1 MHAVIVV
8 PGIMGTELFLPGSA
22 SAPDEKIWPPTALET
37 QFGYK
42 RRDKLA
48 SPRAVPGQII
58 TNVLCFNFYKPLLD
72 YLQDLGFKPDG
83 AEKRLVPFPY
93 DWRRDLFDTAG
104 ALAATVD
111 AVHAMGAAR
120 ISLIG
125 HSMGGLICRLL
136 LEAETWRDRPWFE
149 TVDQLIAIAT
159 PHLGAPLALG
169 RILGIDSAFGISGED
184 LAWLASR
191 EEFPS
196 AYQLLPPPGDAICW
210 NQADAALASLD
221 IYESGI
227 AVSLG
232 LKPTLLARARA
243 LHGVLSANAVAPHIR
258 YFYFAA
264 TGHRTA
270 TRLNVFRDATGTVDP
285 TQTMLT
291 LTADGGDGT
300 VPMVSALPRA
310 GQRHIAT
317 NEHATAFKGDPF
329 HKVFVRLLGGNE
341 GPALEIAAKS
351 LALSIESPVLTVGAD
366 IEVLLHAIT
375 DIDDPMGMF
384 DEVRGELLLRKIRD
398 GEAIAAEEVRRVPL
412 AYVGPPVN
420 RLRFYL
426 APLDKPGHYQ
436 ISFIGTPGNAPPE
449 TFGVCAKLSSAVK

>member
-1 MHAVIVV
+1 V
-8 PGIMGTELFLPGSA
+8 
-22 SAPDEKIWPPTALET
+22 
-37 QFGYK
+37 
-42 RRDKLA
+42 
-48 SPRAVPGQII
+48 
-58 TNVLCFNFYKPLLD
+58 
-72 YLQDLGFKPDG
+72 
-83 AEKRLVPFPY
+83 
-93 DWRRDLFDTAG
+93 
-104 ALAATVD
+104 
-111 AVHAMGAAR
+111 
-120 ISLIG
+120 
-125 HSMGGLICRLL
+125 
-136 LEAETWRDRPWFE
+136 
-149 TVDQLIAIAT
+149 
-159 PHLGAPLALG
+159 
-169 RILGIDSAFGISGED
+169 
-184 LAWLASR
+184 
-191 EEFPS
+191 
-196 AYQLLPPPGDAICW
+196 
-210 NQADAALASLD
+210 LASLD
-221 IYESGI
+221 IYEPGF

-285 TQTMLT
+285 TQTVLT

-351 LALSIESPVLTVGAD
+351 LALSIEAPVLTVGAD
-366 IEVLLHAIT
+366 IEVLLHAVA
-375 DIDDPMGMF
+375 DVDDPTSMF

-449 TFGVCAKLSSAVK
+449 TFGVCSKLSSAVK